1 MSIVETVL
9 AVTTVLVC
17 AALLARLLVG
27 ARRRAWLDAN
37 AVSAWRRFTRALRR
51 LGGARARRREAE
63 REAQA
68 AIERARKAGNWE
80 GNVYRPKSF
89 RGPRKPH

>member
-1 MSIVETVL
+1 V
-9 AVTTVLVC
+9 
-17 AALLARLLVG
+17 
-27 ARRRAWLDAN
+27 
-37 AVSAWRRFTRALRR
+37 RR
-51 LGGARARRREAE
+51 LGGARARRRAAE

-68 AIERARKAGNWE
+68 AIERARQAGSWE